1 MDAAAALFLWSA
13 LSLYELLICARSP
26 SATAFFNA
34 LKNML
39 FNHLLMAGRLPCMC
53 FLMEMEEE
61 QVRSFSSV
69 MAVMIPALCDMVM
82 IVSNCNDK
90 KGSVPTEE
98 QDRKW

>member
-1 MDAAAALFLWSA
+1 
-13 LSLYELLICARSP
+13 
-26 SATAFFNA
+26 
-34 LKNML
+34 
-39 FNHLLMAGRLPCMC
+39 MC
-53 FLMEMEEE
+53 FLVAMGEEP
-61 QVRSFSSV
+61 VRSFSSV